1 MKNLND
7 KAVRQELIQR
17 YLAAETS
24 VEEEQMLTRFYQE
37 NKGNSFSEEE
47 EQVRQLV
54 LSTSHLADDFTLSTE
69 KEEEFDRIMAAAA
82 RKPRRIA
89 LWPWVAAACMAGI
102 MVIFLTP
109 PKTEDNQVLAE
120 QPTAPVEQPSVVEKV
135 TAEPIAVVA
144 EPARVKKESAE
155 AEYDQSDLTSVDD
168 MFGVESRPDPMAEY
182 IALAENLQQEC
193 DQVFQN
199 LEK

>member
-1 MKNLND
+1 M
-7 KAVRQELIQR
+7 
-17 YLAAETS
+17 
-24 VEEEQMLTRFYQE
+24 
-37 NKGNSFSEEE
+37 
-47 EQVRQLV
+47 
-54 LSTSHLADDFTLSTE
+54 
-69 KEEEFDRIMAAAA
+69 
-82 RKPRRIA
+82 
-89 LWPWVAAACMAGI
+89 
-102 MVIFLTP
+102 
-109 PKTEDNQVLAE
+109 
-120 QPTAPVEQPSVVEKV
+120 VEKV

>member
-17 YLAAETS
+17 YLATETS

-37 NKGNSFSEEE
+37 NEGNSFSGEE

-54 LSTSHLADDFTLSTE
+54 LATSHLADDFTLSTE

>member
-7 KAVRQELIQR
+7 KTLRQELIQR

-24 VEEEQMLTRFYQE
+24 VEEEQMLARFYHE
-37 NKGNSFSEEE
+37 NEGNTFSGEE
-47 EQVRQLV
+47 EQVRQLI
-54 LSTSHLADDFTLSTE
+54 LATTHLADDFTLSAE

-102 MVIFLTP
+102 MVVFLTP
-109 PKTEDNQVLAE
+109 PKTEENQVLAE

-135 TAEPIAVVA
+135 TAEPIAVVT
-144 EPARVKKESAE
+144 EPTRKRKVSAE

-193 DQVFQN
+193 DQVFQH